1 MSGNWQFTLLRHNAT
16 STDTWTFSGFLLQ
29 SDKSVTGSFILK
41 AAGCQG
47 VGPVNGTFDG
57 QNLQLT
63 VGALGQDFSL
73 SGAPASGSSSADSM
87 SGQFTDPGGGC
98 ISFSSTGTWTAV
110 RVSPLSGSF
119 HASFVDT
126 TDNATLN
133 ASGTLTQG
141 TNVGAS
147 NATISGL
154 VDASNTAAFC
164 AYLTNSTVTG
174 YISGTS
180 VSLNFYGPA
189 GSLTGQ
195 IPISVGA
202 LATLSPDGKSLTGS
216 FLLSPVTTIGT
227 TTCPSI
233 SGTATLTFP

>member
-1 MSGNWQFTLLRHNAT
+1 MGRPARKAGLLIFA
-16 STDTWTFSGFLLQ
+16 SPA
-29 SDKSVTGSFILK
+29 GSHVMLRRPSARGAF
-41 AAGCQG
+41 AAR
-47 VGPVNGTFDG
+47 
-57 QNLQLT
+57 
-63 VGALGQDFSL
+63 S
-73 SGAPASGSSSADSM
+73 
-87 SGQFTDPGGGC
+87 
-98 ISFSSTGTWTAV
+98 
-110 RVSPLSGSF
+110 
-119 HASFVDT
+119 
-126 TDNATLN
+126 
-133 ASGTLTQG
+133 TLTQG